1 MRRML
6 LLAGAMAVMATGCRQ
21 APPPMPPVA
30 AQTLGEAQRAYSR
43 QRFAEAL
50 ALADS
55 AAALAPQAP
64 DPLFLKG
71 RVLTDLNRFDAARA
85 AFRAVLERD
94 PEYRSARYHLGQ
106 VAFLQAN
113 YRDAV
118 AWYQQELDALGRGE
132 PAARAAV
139 VLQQGRAYALLS
151 VPDSAEAAYRQA
163 LRLDSTSARA
173 HAWMAELAA
182 AQGALDDALTH
193 ARQALRLDLEDEEA
207 RYLVGSLL
215 VRTGRPEAALA
226 PLEAVVRRRP
236 WHEGAHY
243 NLGRALL
250 ALGHEG
256 EGNRHL
262 ALADS
267 LQTLN
272 AAIALAQLGTFQY
285 PEDPARWGHLATV
298 LQQAGRRAEAARA
311 LRIARALRSAADD
324 GRP

>member
-1 MRRML
+1 MKRMFL
-6 LLAGAMAVMATGCRQ
+6 LVGAVAVMAAGCRQ
-21 APPPMPPVA
+21 PPPLPPVA
-30 AQTLGEAQRAYSR
+30 AQALAEAQRAYNR

-71 RVLTDLNRFDAARA
+71 RVLTDLNRFDDARA
-85 AFRAVLERD
+85 AFRAVLDRD
-94 PEYRSARYHLGQ
+94 PEYRSARYHAGQ

-118 AWYQQELDALGRGE
+118 AWYQQELDVLGRDE

-139 VLQQGRAYALLS
+139 VLQQGRAYALLN

-182 AQGALDDALTH
+182 EQGALDEALTH
-193 ARQALRLDLEDEEA
+193 ARQALRLDPEDEEA

-243 NLGRALL
+243 NLGRALT
-250 ALGHEG
+250 ALGHDG
-256 EGNRHL
+256 EGRRYL
-262 ALADS
+262 ARADS
-267 LQTLN
+267 LQALN

-285 PEDPARWGHLATV
+285 PEDPARWRHLAAL

-311 LRIARALRSAADD
+311 LRTAQALSSATGD